1 MLSKL
6 QGTNFPRKKKVKAEA
21 WKLQGRMVCHT
32 LKPQIPPEKFDD
44 PILQSHKGVLKS
56 QKSVRVTCL
65 PSLSSKAQRLLMIF
79 KDGTLPAGTV

>member
-1 MLSKL
+1 
-6 QGTNFPRKKKVKAEA
+6 
-21 WKLQGRMVCHT
+21 MVLRT

-65 PSLSSKAQRLLMIF
+65 QSPSSKAQMLLMIF
-79 KDGTLPAGTV
+79 KDGTLPTGTV